1 MHETFIVWRFN
12 LRRVGLELDVLARAI
27 DLQKRSLGLVTSRY
41 DLGTASGL
49 DVGQQQ
55 ALIDTR

>member
-1 MHETFIVWRFN
+1 
-12 LRRVGLELDVLARAI
+12 VLARAI